1 MHNIAVCSAAL
12 IAFWWVV
19 QPIRVKAVHS
29 SKSGASAPHQEA
41 MIMKQTFNSN
51 NVFNIVK
58 GQESPCVTPLCHSA
72 WLWRGRGG
80 LCCGLKSDCLVWFK
94 SRCFQSL
101 TFVRKRNLT
110 CVVAKEN
117 GSLTP
122 LMLHSPGIFISASGT
137 NLLSNHCIFQ
147 SFFSSRLLEA
157 NGNKHK
163 YTIQMAKI
171 CGRGSCICEMFT
183 RWYGL
188 IWLTKF

>member
-29 SKSGASAPHQEA
+29 SKSGASPHQEA

-94 SRCFQSL
+94 LKCFQSL
-101 TFVRKRNLT
+101 TFVE
-110 CVVAKEN
+110 KEI
-117 GSLTP
+117 SLVSLQKKMDP
-122 LMLHSPGIFISASGT
+122 SPPSCFTRPEYLSAQVEPICCRIIVF
-137 NLLSNHCIFQ
+137 SNH
-147 SFFSSRLLEA
+147 SSHQGFL
-157 NGNKHK
+157 K
-163 YTIQMAKI
+163 QMEI
-171 CGRGSCICEMFT
+171 CTNTQYKWQRYVGGGHVYVKCLRFDMV
-183 RWYGL
+183 
-188 IWLTKF
+188 